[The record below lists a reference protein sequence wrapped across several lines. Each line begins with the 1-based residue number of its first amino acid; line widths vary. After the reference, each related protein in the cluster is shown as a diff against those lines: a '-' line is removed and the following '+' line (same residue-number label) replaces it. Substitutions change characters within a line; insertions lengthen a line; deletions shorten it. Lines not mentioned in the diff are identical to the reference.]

1 MEGELLVSFGYQQGI
16 GLPNQ
21 GKWLLLTFD
30 YQSLQTVYHVN
41 IDKVPSDKKM
51 SSFNIQVMVIY

>member
-1 MEGELLVSFGYQQGI
+1 VEGELLVSFGYQQGI

-30 YQSLQTVYHVN
+30 YESLQTVFIMLILIRFQV
-41 IDKVPSDKKM
+41 IKKCLLLT
-51 SSFNIQVMVIY
+51 FKLW